1 MLARAA
7 EQYGNGG
14 RFVDFRYRVDS
25 AAGAPEI
32 DIVFRDDAWHETASV
47 E

>member
-14 RFVDFRYRVDS
+14 GLVDLHYRVDS
-25 AAGAPEI
+25 AAGASEI
-32 DIVFRDDAWHETASV
+32 DDVVFPDGA
-47 E
+47 

>member
-14 RFVDFRYRVDS
+14 RFVDFRYRVDG
-25 AAGAPEI
+25 AARAPEI
-32 DIVFRDDAWHETASV
+32 DIVFRDDA
-47 E
+47 

>member
-1 MLARAA
+1 MLARAT

-14 RFVDFRYRVDS
+14 GFVDFRYRMDS
-25 AAGAPEI
+25 AAGAPNI